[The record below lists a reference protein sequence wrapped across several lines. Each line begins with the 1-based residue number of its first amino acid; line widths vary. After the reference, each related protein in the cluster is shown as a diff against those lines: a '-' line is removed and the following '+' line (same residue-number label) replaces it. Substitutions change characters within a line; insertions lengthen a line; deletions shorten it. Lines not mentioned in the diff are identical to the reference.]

1 MTNETLVGRLDSPA
15 GGVKEMG
22 IVVLAASSH
31 KVICAREVGEELLQ
45 SSGIAH
51 GDVHCEVIE
60 TLTSIGAALVAQP
73 SGQRV
78 AGLANSTTFIPAVC
92 SGKLHGVVATRC
104 GARCQGLAV
113 GA

>member
-1 MTNETLVGRLDSPA
+1 
-15 GGVKEMG
+15 
-22 IVVLAASSH
+22 
-31 KVICAREVGEELLQ
+31 VICAWEVGEELLQ
-45 SSGIAH
+45 PYGIAH

-78 AGLANSTTFIPAVC
+78 VGLANSTTFIRAVR
-92 SGKLHGVVATRC
+92 SGKLHGAVATRR